1 MIKVLVV
8 DDEYFAREGMK
19 RTVPWEKY
27 GCTICGEAQD
37 GREGIEEAKKH
48 KPDLIITDISMPEVN
63 GIDMVKEISK
73 FLPNCKFIIITGHD
87 EFKYVK
93 AAIKLR
99 AVDFIL
105 KPIDD
110 DEFLEAVNRAVEDLR
125 KLNVS
130 NNIRISKE
138 DIIKLSDI
146 MKEEKE
152 LLFAVKAFDRI
163 NMEKNLKHIFFN
175 ILEGNR
181 SNYEIVKQVSI
192 DIVLKAVNMLNEYNI
207 SFENVLNSDL
217 DAYKKS
223 YTASNIKEAYDWV
236 HKILSNILDAIKEAV
251 MEANETGI
259 EKAIEYIEEHFC
271 ENISLSDVAKRV
283 YLSES
288 YLSRKFKKVKGM
300 GFVEYITKLRMEKA
314 IEDLK
319 NPNIKIADLASKL
332 GYPNYR
338 YFSQSFKKY
347 TNYTPSE
354 FIKIN
359 K

>member
-1 MIKVLVV
+1 
-8 DDEYFAREGMK
+8 
-19 RTVPWEKY
+19 
-27 GCTICGEAQD
+27 
-37 GREGIEEAKKH
+37 
-48 KPDLIITDISMPEVN
+48 
-63 GIDMVKEISK
+63 
-73 FLPNCKFIIITGHD
+73 
-87 EFKYVK
+87 
-93 AAIKLR
+93 
-99 AVDFIL
+99 
-105 KPIDD
+105 
-110 DEFLEAVNRAVEDLR
+110 
-125 KLNVS
+125 
-130 NNIRISKE
+130 
-138 DIIKLSDI
+138 
-146 MKEEKE
+146 
-152 LLFAVKAFDRI
+152 
-163 NMEKNLKHIFFN
+163 MEKNLKHIFFN

-319 NPNIKIADLASKL
+319 NPNIKITELASKL

-338 YFSQSFKKY
+338 YFSRSFKKY